1 MGTGAPKFSKI
12 VQKAVQNVE
21 NRMVWVVRGH
31 SGSLAMSQNH
41 IARTTSYSPF
51 VETMDLSSL
60 FEISELLAELVA
72 DTLVPLGRSGI
83 S

>member
-1 MGTGAPKFSKI
+1 
-12 VQKAVQNVE
+12 
-21 NRMVWVVRGH
+21 
-31 SGSLAMSQNH
+31 
-41 IARTTSYSPF
+41 
-51 VETMDLSSL
+51 MDLSSL